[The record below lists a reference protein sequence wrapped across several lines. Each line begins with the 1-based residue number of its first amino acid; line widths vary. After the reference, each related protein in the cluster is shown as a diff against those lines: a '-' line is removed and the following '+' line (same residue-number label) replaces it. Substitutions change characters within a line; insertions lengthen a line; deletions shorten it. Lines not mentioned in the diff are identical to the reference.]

1 MTDPHTPV
9 SALGRAYMS
18 GYADGER
25 DTIGRRPA
33 PQYTLGVP
41 PAPLSTQRDIALRE
55 DLNEWRRRAET
66 AETAL
71 AEVRGQRDYAVTS
84 LANMVDAVVKA
95 PRQDGTDAEW
105 IAFAPALDTDGEPML
120 VADGTLTGS
129 IRLSGNTTTAGGG
142 FELRIRFEPGQ
153 RTRIGTGYAYR
164 IKLPFGPDGT
174 PPEVIGND

>member
-25 DTIGRRPA
+25 DAIGRRPA
-33 PQYTLGVP
+33 PQYTLAACRL
-41 PAPLSTQRDIALRE
+41 PARQCTRPARS

-84 LANMVDAVVKA
+84 LANMVDAAVKNS
-95 PRQDGTDAEW
+95 PDGTGSGWDD
-105 IAFAPALDTDGEPML
+105 FPPALDTDGEPML
-120 VADGTLTGS
+120 IADGTLAGT
-129 IRLSGNTTTAGGG
+129 IRRLSGEPRGRRRIRGASSVRARAADAARNRVRLPDQTPVRPGRHAAGGD
-142 FELRIRFEPGQ
+142 RQ
-153 RTRIGTGYAYR
+153 
-164 IKLPFGPDGT
+164 
-174 PPEVIGND
+174 

>member
-1 MTDPHTPV
+1 MIDPHTPV

-25 DTIGRRPA
+25 DAIGRRPA

-41 PAPLSTQRDIALRE
+41 PAPAQLYIALRE
-55 DLNEWRRRAET
+55 NLNEWRRRAET

-84 LANMVDAVVKA
+84 LANVVDAAVKNS
-95 PRQDGTDAEW
+95 PDGTGSGWDDFE
-105 IAFAPALDTDGEPML
+105 PELDPNGEPML
-120 VADGTLTGS
+120 IADGTLAGTYRMMTGES
-129 IRLSGNTTTAGGG
+129 AGG
-142 FELRIRFEPGQ
+142 FEVRVRFEPGQ
-153 RTRIGTGYAYR
+153 RTRLGSGYAYR